1 MKPVSH
7 LACLILLL
15 IGLMVTASCAVRT
28 GPLVKPPE
36 PDELERVAQVRRQL
50 RAACGQLRMAA
61 DPTPSQADRLAEAA
75 DTTRT
80 ALSSWHQLRNDYS
93 HGSPPA
99 YAAHPQWD
107 QASTEIEK
115 GIERMLAM
123 AEQSQPVA
131 SFQACGQTCGL
142 FVRLND
148 KAGVRRT
155 SDVLFHFRKAA
166 KPLAEPA
173 KSGDRAPLAQA
184 LPALLE
190 LRQRA
195 MVDPIG
201 GVASAETR
209 QLALEAFSN
218 AVDQFAATVRDS
230 QMDVASAYATMMHA
244 MENAYDACL

>member
-1 MKPVSH
+1 MKTVSN
-7 LACLILLL
+7 LACLVLLL
-15 IGLMVTASCAVRT
+15 VGLMVTVGCAART
-28 GPLVKPPE
+28 GPLVDTPE
-36 PDELERVAQVRRQL
+36 PDDLERVAQVRRQL
-50 RAACGQLRMAA
+50 RAACGQLRQAT
-61 DPTPSQADRLAEAA
+61 DPSPSQAALMTDPAT
-75 DTTRT
+75 TTRM
-80 ALSSWHQLRNDYS
+80 ALHGWRGIRSDYLHS
-93 HGSPPA
+93 SPPA

-107 QASTEIEK
+107 QASAEIEK

-142 FVRLND
+142 FVKLNAQ
-148 KAGVRRT
+148 AGVRRT

-184 LPALLE
+184 LPQLLE

-201 GVASAETR
+201 GMASAQSQ
-209 QLALEAFSN
+209 QLALKAFSN
-218 AVDQFAATVRDS
+218 AVDHFAAAVRNG
-230 QMDVASAYATMMHA
+230 QMDVANAYEAMMRA
-244 MENAYDACL
+244 MENAYDAYL